1 MKKNILKI
9 FTIVLLFGFTFT
21 LSSCDFHFEKLFE
34 SSNDKEKTDSNDS
47 DKDKANTGSTED
59 ENVNTGN
66 TEENKDDST
75 DKTDNSEEEKTE
87 DDVVQP
93 ISDKI
98 QEIIEEIE
106 EEIVVSDPT
115 DNEKTNIDE
124 LKIKDYLLDYTKDY
138 GYINLLNDENG
149 YDMQKIYVEA
159 YNLAKDVLTSA
170 NDYETTTLNVTV
182 TNPDGTKTTEKQ
194 EYVVLPAIK
203 FNTSDYSSS
212 MNANIAAS
220 AVMEMIY
227 DNPLFYFLDTGYLTP
242 KSGDSIQLTLVKEYR
257 TADARSAINNKI
269 LAMLDDF
276 ESNNDFTDSTNY
288 DKYEAIN
295 KYIMNKIEYAYESD
309 GVTPADDY
317 WAHNIEGLVN
327 STYSKGVCE
336 CYAKS
341 FKLIA
346 DQLELET
353 IMATGMAQSNDGSSG
368 GHAWNFVKLD
378 EKWYGMDV
386 TWNDGSV
393 GEFNKNGKYFLKGKS
408 FLSDHASYNSSVYG
422 ISYRVDSPTLAEHSY
437 NSILF

>member
-170 NDYETTTLNVTV
+170 NDYETKEINVTV

-194 EYVVLPAIK
+194 EYVILPAIK

-227 DNPLFYFLDTGYLTP
+227 DNPLFYFLNTGYL
-242 KSGDSIQLTLVKEYR
+242 SSQDSIQLTLVKEYR

-295 KYIMNKIEYAYESD
+295 KYIMNKIQYAYEAD

-346 DQLELET
+346 DQLDLET
-353 IMATGMAQSNDGSSG
+353 IMATGMAQSNGSSG
-368 GHAWNFVKLD
+368 GHAWNYVKLD

-393 GEFNKNGKYFLKGKS
+393 GEFNKNGKYFLNGKK